1 MILSDLPL
9 ELLVEVFCQKE
20 DVPASFPH
28 ALLTAG
34 RRECLRQ
41 IARTVFERMKVRHEG
56 ELKASQTLELIALI
70 VSKTY
75 ASQGDS
81 FQLADDEALARIYD
95 LLLEHDP
102 HTVRRHLLKGV
113 NEEQLEMQM
122 WDRNAL
128 VE

>member
-1 MILSDLPL
+1 
-9 ELLVEVFCQKE
+9 
-20 DVPASFPH
+20 
-28 ALLTAG
+28 
-34 RRECLRQ
+34 
-41 IARTVFERMKVRHEG
+41 MKVRHEG